1 MGLDM
6 YLNRRVGLKSSIT
19 HATDNDNEKVAE
31 ILGGA
36 KVVASNEVC
45 YWRKFNALHKY
56 FIDKFGDDGT
66 DNCRDFELG
75 IEDLRELLSML
86 EELRSRIKIGDGYAV
101 MTTQWLTKKDIGE
114 REAGD
119 VIDGE
124 ELKKLNLR
132 DADEITARCVVE
144 EKRGD
149 EYYVSFQRKNK
160 VVLNTDICEEM
171 LPTEDGFFFGCTEY
185 DEYYVK
191 DIERTI
197 EELKRIIKEHE
208 ALVKSG
214 VDECDIWYYY
224 RAWY

>member
-19 HATDNDNEKVAE
+19 HATDNDNEKVAG

-36 KVVASNEVC
+36 NVVATHEVC

-75 IEDLRELLSML
+75 IEDLRELLDML
-86 EELRSRIKIGDGYAV
+86 EELRSRIKMGNGYVA
-101 MTTQWLTKKDIGE
+101 MTEQWLSKNDIGE
-114 REAGD
+114 RKVGD
-119 VIDGE
+119 VIKGK
-124 ELKKLNLR
+124 ELKELKLK
-132 DADEITARCVVE
+132 DAGDCVKRCVIE
-144 EKRGD
+144 DERGD
-149 EYYVSFQRKNK
+149 EYFVVFQRVDK
-160 VVLNTDICEEM
+160 VVLNTDVCEEM

-185 DEYYVK
+185 DEWYVK